1 MSIILFLTVLIL
13 MLISLSFVFVV
24 FFCHLHISSLWL
36 QEVHGQLCTQKALVQ
51 RIMESLKMK
60 YSDMYSLVPVELEGQ
75 LKEVKE
81 SMQQVEVKVHETFI
95 LRNIKTSVCGS
106 EGRRWKVV
114 IKDDYV

>member
-24 FFCHLHISSLWL
+24 FLSSLWL

-95 LRNIKTSVCGS
+95 IRNIKTSVCGS
-106 EGRRWKVV
+106 EGRRWKVE